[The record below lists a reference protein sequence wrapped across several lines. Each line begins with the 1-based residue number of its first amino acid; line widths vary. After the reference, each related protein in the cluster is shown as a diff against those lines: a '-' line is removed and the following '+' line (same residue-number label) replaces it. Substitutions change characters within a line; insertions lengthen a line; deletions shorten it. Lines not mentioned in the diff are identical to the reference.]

1 MISSLNIKYLSLLL
15 APCDRKPWI
24 LLRMEHSTT
33 ALHAERIYFLLA
45 PTSSFWGCWSM
56 FWRRLSNKF
65 CFLRTWL
72 IPLLGRCKV
81 LLSFAVDLLD
91 LAPDLQLLEGH
102 HLAKM
107 LPGPIAV
114 SIYTIYHR
122 FIDGNAAIKSTWRRQ
137 KRNTN
142 TYQTLVIKHI
152 LIVCKKNPYK
162 PQKNAV
168 DGENHFWSFSP
179 SSPCQLVGSHEGLK
193 RSSPSCTDGR

>member
-1 MISSLNIKYLSLLL
+1 
-15 APCDRKPWI
+15 
-24 LLRMEHSTT
+24 MEHSTT

-168 DGENHFWSFSP
+168 DGENPFWSFSP